1 MDSNLKHLF
10 YVGLSGIFCTLLL
23 VCNAGIVRAEAF
35 SLQSDTLGTSVFS
48 MLEKEAAGYMKRY
61 KYKDAIGKLKE
72 CMELEARAVAE
83 GRTTP
88 GKEAAGKVR
97 MALVQCYKKLNL
109 FNEAIGI
116 LGGLYRADTTD
127 VQIMGELADC
137 WLLAAD
143 YAKCAGMYTKML
155 EQDSTNTY
163 FELQRALVN
172 IKGEYWNDALAG
184 LNNLYRRGD
193 STNNIIVR
201 LLGDCYYNTG
211 NGDMSLKLYDKAIQL
226 KPTDQL
232 AVRKISL
239 INLNIDRAALA
250 VKYTGDY
257 MALDSS
263 NVEVNRLN
271 GIARYVTRDFDGAIE
286 VLGKLLAQGDD
297 TYASNYYYGL
307 SKAATFHYYEAIPP
321 LTVAYQYDTTNIDVV
336 FHLGNAYCSA
346 RSSEKRG
353 IELLTQGLAEM
364 QPKQADLLKYNA
376 ALANGYAG
384 MGKYLQ
390 AIKCMETAYATD
402 PQYTEA
408 LYYIAVYYEA
418 LKTEKEK
425 AAGYYRDYLKV
436 AKNRNL
442 SVLAQRRYKQLQEDL
457 FMEGIEIEPL
467 EIPAAGSRTAKD
479 TTGAKVP

>member
-1 MDSNLKHLF
+1 MDSNLKHPF
-10 YVGLSGIFCTLLL
+10 YVGLFGICCALLM
-23 VCNAGIVRAEAF
+23 VCNSGIVRAEVF
-35 SLQSDTLGTSVFS
+35 SVKSDTLGTSVFS
-48 MLEKEAAGYMKRY
+48 ALEKEAAGYMKRY
-61 KYKDAIGKLKE
+61 KYKEAIGKLKE
-72 CMELEARAVAE
+72 YMDLQARAAAE
-83 GRTTP
+83 GRDTL
-88 GKEAAGKVR
+88 GQEAVGKVR
-97 MALVQCYKKLNL
+97 IALVQCYKKLNL
-109 FNEAIGI
+109 FNEAIGM
-116 LGGLYRADTTD
+116 LNGLYRADTTD

-172 IKGEYWNDALAG
+172 IKGEYWNDALSG
-184 LNNLYRRGD
+184 LTNLYRRGD

-211 NGDMSLKLYDKAIQL
+211 NGDMSLMLYDKAIQL

-232 AVRKISL
+232 AVRKIAL
-239 INLNIDRAALA
+239 INLNINRAAVA
-250 VKYTGDY
+250 AQYTGDY
-257 MALDSS
+257 MALDSN

-271 GIARYVTRDFDGAIE
+271 GIARYVMRDFDGAIE

-297 TYASNYYYGL
+297 TYSSNYYYGL
-307 SKAATFHYYEAIPP
+307 SKAATFHFYEAIPP

-346 RSSEKRG
+346 RSKEKRG
-353 IELLTQGLAEM
+353 IELLTRGLAEM
-364 QPKQADLLKYNA
+364 QPKQEDLLKYNA
-376 ALANGYAG
+376 AMANGYAG
-384 MGKYLQ
+384 LREYAR
-390 AIKCMETAYATD
+390 AIKCMETAYAAD

-408 LYYIAVYYEA
+408 LYYIALYYQS

-425 AAGYYRDYLKV
+425 AAGYYRDFLKV
-436 AKNRNL
+436 AKNGNL
-442 SVLAQRRYKQLQEDL
+442 SLQAQRRYKQLQEDL
-457 FMEGIEIEPL
+457 FMEGVEIEPL
-467 EIPAAGSRTAKD
+467 EIPAPGSRMAKD